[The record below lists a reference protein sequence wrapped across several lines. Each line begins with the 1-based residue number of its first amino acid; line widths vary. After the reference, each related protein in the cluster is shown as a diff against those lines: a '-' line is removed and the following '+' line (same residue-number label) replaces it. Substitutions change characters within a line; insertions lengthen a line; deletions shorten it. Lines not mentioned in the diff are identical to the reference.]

1 MWIIRK
7 MKKRG
12 GVMEKN
18 VNRVRIPKGISA
30 TELVVV
36 DGENLENVIP
46 QKGACLEEDTSPY
59 YLSLPIISNTQVKS
73 VMEFLSLVWI

>member
-1 MWIIRK
+1 
-7 MKKRG
+7 
-12 GVMEKN
+12 MEKN
-18 VNRVRIPKGISA
+18 VNRVRISKGISA
-30 TELVVV
+30 TGLVVV